1 MRLVAEKMGNAK
13 FKYPRQVKVAYHD
26 PCQLGRYMGLIEQP
40 RTVLRAVENVEL
52 VEPEWTSGEWS
63 TCCGGGG
70 GFEVVFPD
78 MSRTLAVNRVAELAE
93 TGADIIATQCPGC
106 LMQLKGGLKD
116 LKKDAIE
123 VVDLAS
129 LLAQVFALN
138 EHKVSTMTISKEYR
152 KELKEAHANER
163 IRLAV
168 SRAVKSYRTNTNNA
182 LKKFPQTLKMAEE
195 VRKIKEHS
203 IQHMWELAE
212 QAGQCIEENHGKA
225 YMARTAEEALAIIEG
240 LVGKGKLIV
249 KAKSMTAEEID
260 LREHLEKAGNEVFET
275 DLGEFIIQKMGHRP
289 MHILSPAI
297 HVPREDVA
305 KLFSE
310 ITGKELPPD
319 IPTLV
324 ATARELLREKF
335 FRADIGISG
344 ANVVAADTGTLFII
358 ENEGNIRLATGAPPV
373 HIALVGMEK
382 LVPTLD
388 DAFKVAQVT
397 WRYANYTVPSYVSMI
412 SGPSKTGDIE
422 KVTTY
427 GAHGP
432 KEFHVIFLDDG
443 RTRLACE
450 PRVAAGALL
459 SALRRLPLRMPGLR
473 PDGRLF
479 RR

>member
-1 MRLVAEKMGNAK
+1 
-13 FKYPRQVKVAYHD
+13 
-26 PCQLGRYMGLIEQP
+26 
-40 RTVLRAVENVEL
+40 
-52 VEPEWTSGEWS
+52 
-63 TCCGGGG
+63 
-70 GFEVVFPD
+70 
-78 MSRTLAVNRVAELAE
+78 
-93 TGADIIATQCPGC
+93 
-106 LMQLKGGLKD
+106 
-116 LKKDAIE
+116 
-123 VVDLAS
+123 
-129 LLAQVFALN
+129 
-138 EHKVSTMTISKEYR
+138 MTISREYR
-152 KELKEAHANER
+152 KELKEAHGNER

-195 VRKIKEHS
+195 VKRIKEHS
-203 IQHMWELAE
+203 IQHMRELAG

-225 YMARTAEEALAIIEG
+225 YMAKTAGEALTIIEG

-249 KAKSMTAEEID
+249 KAKSMTADEID

-305 KLFSE
+305 RLFSE

-335 FRADIGISG
+335 FSADIGLSG

-358 ENEGNIRLATGAPPV
+358 ENEGNIRLTTGAPPV

-397 WRYANYTVPSYVSMI
+397 WRYANYTVPSYVNMI

-432 KEFHVIFLDDG
+432 KEFHVIFMDDG
-443 RTRLACE
+443 RTRLAADPVLRQVLYCLRCGGCLYE
-450 PRVAAGALL
+450 CPVFGLTAGFFGDKYFAGIGAVWAKEITGDLEKASSMAYTCLTCGRCRVRCPMKIDVPEMIL
-459 SALRRLPLRMPGLR
+459 ALRKSIAEPE
-473 PDGRLF
+473 
-479 RR
+479 